1 MIFLHHNYRPPFS
14 RGQSLWFGGKPGGS
28 AGGRIFDWNEIAIN
42 IILTEIRT
50 IVLKAS
56 QSKRPKLDNR
66 HHILILTP

>member
-1 MIFLHHNYRPPFS
+1 MIFLHHNYRSPSS
-14 RGQSLWFGGKPGGS
+14 RGQSLWFGGEPGGS

-42 IILTEIRT
+42 IILIEIRT